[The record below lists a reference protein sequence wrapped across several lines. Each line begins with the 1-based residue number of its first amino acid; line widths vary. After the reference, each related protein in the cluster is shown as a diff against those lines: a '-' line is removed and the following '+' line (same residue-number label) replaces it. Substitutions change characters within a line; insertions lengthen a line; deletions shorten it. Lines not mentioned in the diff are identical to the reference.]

1 MNFFET
7 PSRLSSS
14 SFFQVPTTP
23 QREGGRGRQQPQP
36 TSDSTTSLKFE
47 QNFFSLLPLLF
58 RNLLNP
64 APLQG
69 PFLLLPRDYK
79 TSFFLSPVLKKTVQK
94 QVALFEGKKEK
105 IQFRYRN
112 LALQKR
118 GGKEGQGIRGT
129 KLRPRFPNF
138 FLLGNFS
145 SKLSGGNGE
154 GGGSSQ
160 SIRLL
165 YDDVNVFLEKKS
177 PSP

>member
-36 TSDSTTSLKFE
+36 TADSTTSLKFE

-94 QVALFEGKKEK
+94 QVSFFEGKKGG
-105 IQFRYRN
+105 N
-112 LALQKR
+112 LVPLQKFGPAKK
-118 GGKEGQGIRGT
+118 GGKGGT
-129 KLRPRFPNF
+129 GDP
-138 FLLGNFS
+138 G
-145 SKLSGGNGE
+145 
-154 GGGSSQ
+154 
-160 SIRLL
+160 
-165 YDDVNVFLEKKS
+165 D
-177 PSP
+177 